1 MYGSYL
7 IFSNSYLSSI
17 SYDNFHDLTN
27 IVISNKLHTGLTEKI
42 SITPN
47 KRNFCA
53 AYVPVQFYWARVK
66 FAIPAISV
74 QHMFDFDNYFY
85 SWTELLFER

>member
-7 IFSNSYLSSI
+7 IFSNSYLPSI
-17 SYDNFHDLTN
+17 SYDNFHDLTT
-27 IVISNKLHTGLTEKI
+27 IVISNKLHAGLTEKM

-47 KRNFCA
+47 KKN
-53 AYVPVQFYWARVK
+53 YWARVK

-74 QHMFDFDNYFY
+74 QHMFDFENYFY